1 AIFNA
6 GFHYPALLFGYL
18 QISSMVGARVTS
30 QVHRRPNATHF
41 TPAHTHGGT
50 YNQSAYR
57 SSGPV
62 VTNFTRA
69 AVAPNWSVPAKTYQ
83 PALQAPP
90 TTQNQGFYGAPGPV
104 GVPAQ
109 AAYGSSGW
117 VASNYS
123 QPSGWF
129 LPNTPQGQVGT
140 PAVVVGS
147 HGNGTF
153 YPTSNQTAFGGRGK
167 SNNPYANLS
176 I

>member
-1 AIFNA
+1 
-6 GFHYPALLFGYL
+6 ALLFGHL
-18 QISSMVGARVTS
+18 QIHSMVGARVAS

-57 SSGPV
+57 PSGPI

-69 AVAPNWSVPAKTYQ
+69 AVAPNWSAPANSYQ
-83 PALQAPP
+83 PFQAPP
-90 TTQNQGFYGAPGPV
+90 PTQNRTWLQHTNNQGAYGVPGSI

-109 AAYGSSGW
+109 TAYGPSGW
-117 VASNYS
+117 VASNSS
-123 QPSGWF
+123 QPGAW
-129 LPNTPQGQVGT
+129 LMPNIPQSQIGT
-140 PAVVVGS
+140 PAVSLGS

-153 YPTSNQTAFGGRGK
+153 YYPISNQTAIGGRGK